1 MPTHIDTRQRQRAPQ
16 DGRHTIN
23 AAGDEILLHPLRN
36 GVSVTLAFGGS
47 ASVSVSGRAVT
58 LTAVSGTTTVAAM
71 QTLIAGSAA
80 ASLLT
85 LSGTSGAVFG
95 TGYGMTSFPLWVDTV
110 LSPSVLVTLGSDGYW
125 WPAEADASLG
135 VAVSLSSR
143 IAGEDLALDR
153 MRTLVRCVSG
163 SGGILTASGTAHN
176 APCVVRRIIAAE
188 TGGASSITLTVRDG
202 GVSGTIRIPA
212 LTIAAGT
219 WRNEVLD
226 LAFGTNVY
234 VGVSGSGTAA
244 VTVLVAG

>member
-143 IAGEDLALDR
+143 IAGEDLTADR
-153 MRTLVRCVSG
+153 LMTLVKCNLG
-163 SGGILTASGTAHN
+163 SGGILTASGTMHN
-176 APCVVRRIIAAE
+176 AACVVRRLVVRE
-188 TGGASSITLTVRDG
+188 TGGSSAITVVLRDG
-202 GVSGTIRIPA
+202 GSGGTVKTVTYVIPA
-212 LTIAAGT
+212 SGGI
-219 WRNEVLD
+219 NEQLD
-226 LAFGTNVY
+226 LAFGTDVYLSVTGTGTPSAVVY
-234 VGVSGSGTAA
+234 VV
-244 VTVLVAG
+244 